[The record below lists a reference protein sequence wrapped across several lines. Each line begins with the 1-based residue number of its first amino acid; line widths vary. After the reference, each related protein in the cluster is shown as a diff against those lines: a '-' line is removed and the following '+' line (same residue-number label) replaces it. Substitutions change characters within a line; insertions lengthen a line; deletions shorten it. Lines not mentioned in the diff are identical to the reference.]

1 MANADGAGLVS
12 AAVRAAILAK
22 APRRTVS
29 AVAAAVVSAVV
40 GAHAKAA
47 CQTPMSSERAGTQR
61 GTARSND
68 DDAAGCPAALLEA
81 LRAARASQ
89 RKRKKERRRAAKT
102 AASTVVDEKGA
113 QTQATLDPGGGPCQP
128 ASSAHVVNERDPQ
141 NPPRKKARDGSCT
154 MAVVP
159 SVEQPTSACGDSRGG
174 VEQTQDVS
182 AGPSHLDAAA
192 AYFSALKLKMAH
204 TDKCGNVT
212 NVEGPTATVRKIMD
226 VVNWRFQQEKRAGRR
241 TRARPADKLPERL
254 VYTDNLGRTVLE
266 GRACTVREV
275 AGLINSWPGSL
286 DHSWCETPS

>member
-174 VEQTQDVS
+174 VEQIEDVS
-182 AGPSHLDAAA
+182 AFLRCPSHPRAAA
-192 AYFSALKLKMAH
+192 AVKRAH

-212 NVEGPTATVRKIMD
+212 TVDGPAATVRKIMD